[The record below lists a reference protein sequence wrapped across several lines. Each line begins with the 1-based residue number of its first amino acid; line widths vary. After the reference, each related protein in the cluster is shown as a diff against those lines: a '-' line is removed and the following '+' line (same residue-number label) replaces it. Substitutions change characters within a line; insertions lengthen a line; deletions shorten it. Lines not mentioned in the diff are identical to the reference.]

1 VGRRHRTR
9 TQPARTM
16 DLLYKLAGAVRSVL
30 FTCKARNHDSSTVDP
45 LVRSVLAET
54 VEHDREEWQNDWA
67 TVQADLNRVA
77 LAFQQSKDRE
87 QFLDTRIRKYR
98 KTLTDRSK
106 ELAETPHEP
115 DYEQRRLTLDRDDE
129 ALRNIQ
135 ATHKQI
141 LVQCEIMRRQI
152 KELERKRDE
161 MVRIDAKLHS
171 FVVLDGASSST
182 TTTGSSAARVPP
194 PPEQEQGRE
203 QQQQTT
209 AAGSTTSSPE
219 AEDHKDPEECLAE
232 PSRDGDSD
240 SDWSAREHNILSAD
254 GSTVLGIEEGEDPID
269 GKTGSIATNEDPSQ
283 RTEPQEP

>member
-1 VGRRHRTR
+1 VGRRHRR

-67 TVQADLNRVA
+67 TVQADLHRVA

-115 DYEQRRLTLDRDDE
+115 DYEQRRLTLDQDDE

-135 ATHKQI
+135 VTHKQI

-152 KELERKRDE
+152 KELKRKRDE

-171 FVVLDGASSST
+171 FVVLDGASSLT
-182 TTTGSSAARVPP
+182 RTTGSSSGIPP

-203 QQQQTT
+203 QQQQTA
-209 AAGSTTSSPE
+209 AAGPTTSSQE

-232 PSRDGDSD
+232 PSSDGDSD
-240 SDWSAREHNILSAD
+240 CSPREHIHSAD
-254 GSTVLGIEEGEDPID
+254 GSTVLGIGEGEDPID
-269 GKTGSIATNEDPSQ
+269 GKTGSTATNEEPSQ